1 MKHVKT
7 FETHSE
13 QSVDIKNEYSKI
25 VNSPKGKVIEL
36 GKVGQVDDSTIYN
49 LKQTYKN
56 SILKVVNDR
65 YVLFLNE
72 SVTMDSEKRAY
83 DIKNRI
89 NDLINDE
96 NEDDGDELEH
106 LLDEL
111 SDMGWV
117 YDDESMDV
125 YPDYA
130 ANSDFDD
137 DYGDENI
144 NM

>member
-1 MKHVKT
+1 MKHIKS

-56 SILKVVNDR
+56 SILKIVNDR

-72 SVTMDSEKRAY
+72 SVE
-83 DIKNRI
+83 
-89 NDLINDE
+89 E
-96 NEDDGDELEH
+96 NEDDIK
-106 LLDEL
+106 
-111 SDMGWV
+111 M
-117 YDDESMDV
+117 
-125 YPDYA
+125 
-130 ANSDFDD
+130 
-137 DYGDENI
+137 
-144 NM
+144 